1 MEGKKRS
8 RVRRWC
14 HIPNHCVISIYHLL
28 GGVAQLVYLICNLF
42 YDLFCTGLPV
52 FFFLFSVF
60 SKTKLMFAL
69 ISIIFSFLPHL
80 FLLISATWLL
90 VLALTSYFPYL
101 CHGILNHRLS
111 ELEGNR
117 PTLPPRFTKKPRGEG
132 HVPEI
137 LQLVREH
144 PHSRFRLLPLLTT
157 LLHLSL
163 SLLPCSSFP

>member
-14 HIPNHCVISIYHLL
+14 HIPNHCVITIYHLL
-28 GGVAQLVYLICNLF
+28 GVAQLVYLICNLF
-42 YDLFCTGLPV
+42 SFMICFVQDYP
-52 FFFLFSVF
+52 FFLFSVF
-60 SKTKLMFAL
+60 SKTKLVFAL

-101 CHGILNHRLS
+101 CHEILNHRLS

-117 PTLPPRFTKKPRGEG
+117 PALPPRFTKKPRGEG

-137 LQLVREH
+137 LQLVRDH

-157 LLHLSL
+157 LLHPSL

>member
-1 MEGKKRS
+1 MLRS
-8 RVRRWC
+8 WC
-14 HIPNHCVISIYHLL
+14 ILSATSFLL
-28 GGVAQLVYLICNLF
+28 WFVLYRI
-42 YDLFCTGLPV
+42 TR
-52 FFFLFSVF
+52 FFLFSVF

-101 CHGILNHRLS
+101 CHEILNHRLS

-117 PTLPPRFTKKPRGEG
+117 PALPPRFTKKPRGEG

-157 LLHLSL
+157 LLHSSL
-163 SLLPCSSFP
+163 SLLPCSSFPWPTRQQDCQADTIQKK